1 MVILFT
7 AQLSIHICH
16 ESSFL
21 GTRWAGTVT
30 SQLLKK
36 GKILRL
42 TRLTYPTS
50 PLLILQN
57 ISLSLSFGLLV
68 KGCLHFLFHFTKHTN
83 THFFLTFS
91 LTTPLVHTLHHNLHH
106 LFPTR
111 SLENSF
117 GTTKHLHIFYLR

>member
-1 MVILFT
+1 MNGDFVYCSTVNTHMPWAILFGNKVGWNYNVPTFTKRENFT
-7 AQLSIHICH
+7 AHMC
-16 ESSFL
+16 
-21 GTRWAGTVT
+21 
-30 SQLLKK
+30 
-36 GKILRL
+36 
-42 TRLTYPTS
+42 LTYPSS

-57 ISLSLSFGLLV
+57 ISLFFGLLV

-91 LTTPLVHTLHHNLHH
+91 LTTPLLHTLHHHLHH

>member
-1 MVILFT
+1 MMILFT
-7 AQLSIHICH
+7 TLPSIHICH
-16 ESSFL
+16 EPSFL

-36 GKILRL
+36 VQILRL
-42 TRLTYPTS
+42 TCLTYPTS

-57 ISLSLSFGLLV
+57 ISLFFGLLV
-68 KGCLHFLFHFTKHTN
+68 KGCLYFLFHFTKHTN

-91 LTTPLVHTLHHNLHH
+91 LTTPPVHTLHHHLHH

-111 SLENSF
+111 SLKTLLEPLCTFISF
-117 GTTKHLHIFYLR
+117 I